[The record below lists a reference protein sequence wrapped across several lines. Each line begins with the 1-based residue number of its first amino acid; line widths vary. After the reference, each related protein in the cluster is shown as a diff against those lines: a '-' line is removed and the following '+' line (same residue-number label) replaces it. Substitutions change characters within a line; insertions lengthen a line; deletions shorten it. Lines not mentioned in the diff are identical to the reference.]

1 MDYKKIFKSQ
11 ELRLKVL
18 GLLDFVPDK
27 LMIKIQY
34 RLATGKSLNLHTPTR
49 FTEKIQW
56 YKLYYRDPLL
66 VKCSDKYAV
75 RDYISQKGLMDI
87 LVPLYGVYDKAED
100 IDFREL
106 PDKFVLKTNN
116 GSHTNILCDN
126 KEKLNKQ
133 ETIKTL
139 NQWLTKRSSKL
150 GREWSYYDIQP
161 KIVCEKLLDKDM
173 NNDLIDYKFFCFNGE
188 PFYLHVITER
198 FLPGGPKLGLYDLD
212 FNKLP
217 YRRPDIAL
225 INNEVEKPKN
235 FERMIEIARILSKD
249 FPHVR
254 VDLYNIDGQIYFGE
268 LTFYSGSGYKI
279 YVPEEFDFIVG
290 EKFKLPE
297 VRLQAKKLLH

>member
-11 ELRLKVL
+11 ELRLKL
-18 GLLDFVPDK
+18 LRLLDFVPDK
-27 LMIKIQY
+27 LMIRIQY
-34 RLATGKSLNLHTPTR
+34 RLATGKRLNLQNPTR

-75 RDYISQKGLMDI
+75 RDYISQKGLEDI
-87 LVPLYGVYDKAED
+87 LVPLYGAYDNAED
-100 IDFREL
+100 IDFKKL
-106 PDKFVLKTNN
+106 PNKFVLKTNN
-116 GSHTNILCDN
+116 GSHTNILCDD
-126 KEKLNKQ
+126 KEKLNKD

-150 GREWSYYDIQP
+150 GREWSYYDIKP
-161 KIVCEKLLDKDM
+161 KIVCEKYLDKDE
-173 NNDLIDYKFFCFNGE
+173 NNDLVDYKFFCFNGE
-188 PFYLHVITER
+188 PFYLYAITER
-198 FLPGGPKLGLYDLD
+198 FLPGGAKLSIYDME

-225 INNEVEKPKN
+225 IDKKLEKPKN
-235 FERMIEIARILSKD
+235 FDRMIEIARVLSKD

-268 LTFYSGSGYKI
+268 LTFYNGSGYKI

-290 EKFKLPE
+290 KKFVIPKRYE
-297 VRLQAKKLLH
+297 MRL

>member
-1 MDYKKIFKSQ
+1 M
-11 ELRLKVL
+11 
-18 GLLDFVPDK
+18 
-27 LMIKIQY
+27 
-34 RLATGKSLNLHTPTR
+34 
-49 FTEKIQW
+49 
-56 YKLYYRDPLL
+56 
-66 VKCSDKYAV
+66 
-75 RDYISQKGLMDI
+75 
-87 LVPLYGVYDKAED
+87 
-100 IDFREL
+100 
-106 PDKFVLKTNN
+106 
-116 GSHTNILCDN
+116 
-126 KEKLNKQ
+126 
-133 ETIKTL
+133 
-139 NQWLTKRSSKL
+139 
-150 GREWSYYDIQP
+150 
-161 KIVCEKLLDKDM
+161 
-173 NNDLIDYKFFCFNGE
+173 
-188 PFYLHVITER
+188 
-198 FLPGGPKLGLYDLD
+198 D